1 MFEDWKEDVKKANDL
16 LHPAGFFMSHDELR
30 CVNQC
35 ASCRAMNMTA
45 GELLA
50 WNVHKAAA
58 IIREIRP
65 DAWIWVWSDMFD
77 PMHNAVD
84 HYFAV
89 NGTRAGSWKGLD
101 KDVGIV
107 NWYGG

>member
-50 WNVHKAAA
+50 WNVRKAAA
-58 IIREIRP
+58 IIRSRSCSSICSRRGPRDLAAEVRQLVGA
-65 DAWIWVWSDMFD
+65 DVL
-77 PMHNAVD
+77 
-84 HYFAV
+84 
-89 NGTRAGSWKGLD
+89 KGLL
-101 KDVGIV
+101 VEGSGF
-107 NWYGG
+107 GGTGWFELSG